1 MTEAFNSKGDASPS
15 GIVQYGQVIADGE
28 GVMRDLNFSR
38 FGSLHYDTTDAN
50 PSGTNGWFAVNK
62 GRLKLPRSLPNRSGY
77 KCVGDCFEA
86 DVDLGGSSR
95 RLANIFNYEFTGA
108 ELNHFV
114 FSELYAIDRD
124 DIPAG
129 LNNLDAEKVIA
140 VWRIGYF
147 SDGPEI
153 DEPTHPSSFT
163 SAKLKFKYSPE
174 GLDGLRGVYVY
185 RHDGTANGKWERCG
199 KKAQPDTAMPIVS
212 SRSFAPSSEN
222 WNMGWFAIVGRTK
235 PFGATFIFR

>member
-1 MTEAFNSKGDASPS
+1 
-15 GIVQYGQVIADGE
+15 
-28 GVMRDLNFSR
+28 MRARCTSCR
-38 FGSLHYDTTDAN
+38 
-50 PSGTNGWFAVNK
+50 
-62 GRLKLPRSLPNRSGY
+62 
-77 KCVGDCFEA
+77 
-86 DVDLGGSSR
+86 GGNSR

-129 LNNLDAEKVIA
+129 LNNIGADKVIA

-147 SDGPEI
+147 SDGPEV

-174 GLDGLRGVYVY
+174 GLDGLDGVYVY
-185 RHDGTANGKWERCG
+185 RHDGTANGKWVRNG
-199 KKAQPDTAMPIVS
+199 KKAEPSTTMPIVS
-212 SRSFAPSSEN
+212 SGSFAPSSAN
-222 WNMGWFAIVGRTK
+222 WNLGWFAIVGRTK
-235 PFGATFIFR
+235 PFGTTVILR